1 MSRFSMG
8 LEPPVLLMAVPR
20 ALALVELSVFV
31 PTSRGLLAGQRHLGI
46 GHVYIGSALLVEAS
60 NAVGGFAKSIGAGGA
75 VGLGTGSIGVPTS
88 QGQVGVRH
96 IDVGAA
102 LLVEASVA
110 VGGVTKGIGARGAVG
125 VSTSTRCGL
134 FARQGYL
141 GIRHGHVGGVILT
154 GRGLA
159 AGIVGTVSTDGF
171 RAASVS
177 AGTANGGAFLTR
189 VASDSIGAVQSRGI
203 SVRLIVRRGVRRLR
217 KRRAGQANQTRA

>member
-1 MSRFSMG
+1 MSPFSMG

-31 PTSRGLLAGQRHLGI
+31 PSSRGLLAGQRHLGI
-46 GHVYIGSALLVEAS
+46 GHVYIGS
-60 NAVGGFAKSIGAGGA
+60 
-75 VGLGTGSIGVPTS
+75 
-88 QGQVGVRH
+88 
-96 IDVGAA
+96 A

-134 FARQGYL
+134 FARQGHL
-141 GIRHGHVGGVILT
+141 GVRHGHVGGVIPT

-159 AGIVGTVSTDGF
+159 AGIVGIVSTGGF
-171 RAASVS
+171 RAASGS
-177 AGTANGGAFLTR
+177 AGTANRGAFLTR
-189 VASDSIGAVQSRGI
+189 VAGDSIGAVQSRGI